1 MSGSQQQT
9 LVKMANQIAANLG
22 AYPHNEAVTR
32 MTNHLKRFWAPQ
44 MRRQLVALSGDA
56 ALSPVTQAVIAELEA
71 SRTYPETGNAS

>member
-71 SRTYPETGNAS
+71 SRRYPETGNAS